1 VAKSVESWRSSTLRK
16 YALYLGAAAAAI
28 PAGVAYAAI
37 VQHGFENWWTVLLS
51 LIAGILLAH
60 LGYTLSARILPK
72 INSAADSGVSRISV
86 SKASFHPTVR
96 SR

>member
-1 VAKSVESWRSSTLRK
+1 VAKSIESWRSSTLRK
-16 YALYLGAAAAAI
+16 YALYLGAAVAAV

-37 VQHGFENWWTVLLS
+37 VQHGLENWWTVLLS

-60 LGYTLSARILPK
+60 LGYTLAARIVTKMNP
-72 INSAADSGVSRISV
+72 SADSGVSRMSV
-86 SKASFHPTVR
+86 SKASFHPTAR